1 MNTWV
6 IQDPRGSVVDKWLMW
21 LLVASAAMLFS
32 GVTIDRS
39 TNAFFSDTRIVS
51 QNNFITAS
59 VALNAAPFTAFNFER
74 FVPGD
79 VFVRP
84 VQVTNSPV
92 ANNAGVVNVNY
103 FMTIKDNFSNCSV
116 ATPQCVDA
124 KGTLS
129 DPVAGLR
136 VVAVRCFSD
145 ELGTL
150 NVDCAAAVS
159 PGPSVKSVR
168 LIKGVMETVWP
179 GGASGPAADAAGVV
193 RDWNPTVQ
201 LGNVGGVGKTNPSSD
216 DAGRPI
222 VFATAGAL
230 SGQPISVKVNPV
242 KAVANG
248 AVLTPAPSTIVIS
261 DNSGTPVSASVA
273 VPAGKSPTEV
283 ASLLQIAAQLPA
295 ASGGLAL
302 PSMKVQASGMTL
314 TFTWSES
321 KLLKISGAPAMFG
334 LPAPATATLASP
346 FSGVPVTKAS
356 LTGAIA
362 TASNINT
369 LTVSAVDSGTM
380 FVGQTISGTG
390 IAAGTKVSALGTGA
404 GGTGTYIL
412 TSPAGDMGTVTSRSL
427 SASAYPVQG
436 SDVLRIGGTTIQD
449 LDGNW
454 AVSSVA
460 TCAALAPDATN
471 GCGAEVI
478 GVPIQTLSNPN
489 CNGLAT
495 TDSVPTRAGRAVP
508 GATGNAALADVSF
521 TASLAAGTLTA
532 TGTQSGVKVGS
543 VLTYS
548 PTVNDPPRSVRVTV
562 RTSDTVFTVVNS
574 SDGSAPTNAT
584 LVTFST
590 GGATGPGANS
600 AATAGAVPF
609 TADSHGACFMG
620 GPSFETAAPTTVFS
634 PRINS
639 QLMAAAAASN
649 PRIVSDIPA
658 QSLAG
663 VGGLA
668 AGATDN
674 IALLAYLPS
683 WSTQRTPDALV
694 TGSVSGT
701 TLTVTAV
708 TSGSIKVG
716 QTLYGLGVPDGLT
729 IVSQATST
737 ETPNTVMGKKGT
749 YTVSTNTVTV
759 ASTKISAVTEAT
771 QTSLIV
777 KTCDANSVINGVTAV
792 VQVPCGGAGDNSVDA
807 DGKAFPMAASYTVAF
822 TAVEPVGVTFTQNNA
837 GAERSSLVPVG
848 QARDVNGNVFAM
860 NAPLMPDNAVLGS
873 NGSGASLQARRRQG
887 RGQGRLIA

>member
-6 IQDPRGSVVDKWLMW
+6 VQDPRGSVVDKWLMW
-21 LLVASAAMLFS
+21 LLVSSSAMLFS

-59 VALNAAPFTAFNFER
+59 IALNVAPFTAFNFER

-84 VQVTNSPV
+84 VQVTNTAV
-92 ANNAGVVNVNY
+92 ANNSGAVNVNY

-145 ELGTL
+145 APGTV
-150 NVDCAAAVS
+150 NVDCT
-159 PGPSVKSVR
+159 GSVKSVR
-168 LIKGVMETVWP
+168 LVKGVMETVWP
-179 GGASGPAADAAGVV
+179 GGDSGAGADVSGVV
-193 RDWNPTVQ
+193 RDFNPTVQ
-201 LGNVGGVGKTNPSSD
+201 NGNAGGTGATGSST
-216 DAGRPI
+216 DADGRPI
-222 VFATAGAL
+222 VFKTAGAL

-248 AVLTPAPSTIVIS
+248 AVVTPASSTITVV
-261 DNSGTPVSASVA
+261 DNSGTPVDTAVTVA
-273 VPAGKSPTEV
+273 AGKSPTEV
-283 ASLLQIAAQLPA
+283 ASLLQTAMRLPD

-302 PSMKVQASGMTL
+302 PSMRVQASGMTL
-314 TFTWSES
+314 TFTWTENKTISF
-321 KLLKISGAPAMFG
+321 SGAPAMFG
-334 LPAPATATLASP
+334 LPTALTASP
-346 FSGVPVTKAS
+346 ISGTPVTKAS

-362 TASNINT
+362 TASNVNT
-369 LTVSAVDSGTM
+369 LTVTAVASGTI

-390 IAAGTKVSALGTGA
+390 VPAGTKVSALGTGT

-412 TSPAGDMGTVTSRSL
+412 TTPGAADIGTV
-427 SASAYPVQG
+427 ASGPLVAASYPVQG
-436 SDVLRIGGTTIQD
+436 SDILRIGGTTVQD

-454 AVSSVA
+454 SVSSDAGCA
-460 TCAALAPDATN
+460 TAAVQNNAIN

-495 TDSVPTRAGRAVP
+495 TSATRTRQVI
-508 GATGNAALADVSF
+508 GASGDAAIANVSF
-521 TASLAAGTLTA
+521 TGTLSSGTLTA
-532 TGTQSGVKVGS
+532 TTAQTGLKVGS

-548 PTVNDPPRSVRVTV
+548 PTADAPARSVRVTV
-562 RTSDTVFTVVNS
+562 VTSTTVFTVVNQI
-574 SDGSAPTNAT
+574 DGSPPADGTT
-584 LVTFST
+584 RTFST
-590 GGATGPGANS
+590 GGATGPGSVGN
-600 AATAGAVPF
+600 ATAQAGAASAVPF
-609 TADSHGACFMG
+609 TGDSHGACFMG
-620 GPSFETAAPTTVFS
+620 GPSFEKSTPTTVLS

-663 VGGLA
+663 VGGLG
-668 AGATDN
+668 AGETDN
-674 IALLAYLPS
+674 IALLVYLPS

-694 TGSVSGT
+694 TGAVSGT
-701 TLTVTAV
+701 TLTVSAV
-708 TSGSIKVG
+708 TSGAIKVG

-729 IVSQATST
+729 VTAGSGSSF
-737 ETPNTVMGKKGT
+737 
-749 YTVSTNTVTV
+749 TVSASGTI
-759 ASTKISAVTEAT
+759 ASTTIAAVTEASP
-771 QTSLIV
+771 TSLIV
-777 KTCDANSVINGVTAV
+777 KTCDATAVINGVNAV
-792 VQVPCGGAGDNSVDA
+792 VQVPCGGAGDNSVNA
-807 DGKAFPMAASYTVAF
+807 AGRAVPMAASYTVAF

-837 GAERSSLVPVG
+837 GAERSSLVPAG
-848 QARDVNGNVFAM
+848 QALDGNGTIFAM
-860 NAPLMPDNAVLGS
+860 NSSLVPDNAVLGS
-873 NGSGASLQARRRQG
+873 NGSGAGLQARRRQG
-887 RGQGRLIA
+887 RGRGRVVA

>member
-84 VQVTNSPV
+84 VQVTNSSATV
-92 ANNAGVVNVNY
+92 GVPLNSGGVNVNY

-145 ELGTL
+145 AGGTT
-150 NVDCAAAVS
+150 NVDCT
-159 PGPSVKSVR
+159 GSVKSVR

-201 LGNVGGVGKTNPSSD
+201 AGNESGKGATGTSTD
-216 DAGRPI
+216 DLGRPI
-222 VFATAGAL
+222 VFKTAGAL

-248 AVLTPAPSTIVIS
+248 VTGAIMKLPADGLFTAS
-261 DNSGTPVSASVA
+261 DGSNSVSATA
-273 VPAGKSPTEV
+273 PAGSTPLEV
-283 ASLLQIAAQLPA
+283 ASLLQTAIRNNA
-295 ASGGLAL
+295 GIGL
-302 PSMKVQASGMTL
+302 PSIKVQASGMTF
-314 TFTWSES
+314 TFSWSDA
-321 KLLKISGAPAMFG
+321 KQLKFTAAPTYFG
-334 LPAPATATLASP
+334 LPTVLSSSP
-346 FSGVPVTKAS
+346 VSGAPVTKATF
-356 LTGAIA
+356 TGSFA
-362 TASNINT
+362 TNQ
-369 LTVSAVDSGTM
+369 LTVTAPITGTL
-380 FVGQTISGTG
+380 FIGQTVSGTG
-390 IAAGTKVSALGTGA
+390 VPANTKITGLGSGTGEAGTYTVSTAVGTLADQPLVG
-404 GGTGTYIL
+404 
-412 TSPAGDMGTVTSRSL
+412 
-427 SASAYPVQG
+427 SAYPMQG
-436 SDVLRIGGTTIQD
+436 SDVLRIGGTSKQD

-454 AVSSVA
+454 AIGATGCTTLAASVNGGA
-460 TCAALAPDATN
+460 D

-489 CNGLAT
+489 CNGLGTTSAT
-495 TDSVPTRAGRAVP
+495 RTRQVI
-508 GATGNAALADVSF
+508 GASGNAAIIARTFTGSISSGVLTVTAAPASGVLSNDTVLSYTGAVGTVKIVSQ
-521 TASLAAGTLTA
+521 TTSAENPTSVLGK
-532 TGTQSGVKVGS
+532 TGTYAV
-543 VLTYS
+543 
-548 PTVNDPPRSVRVTV
+548 
-562 RTSDTVFTVVNS
+562 
-574 SDGSAPTNAT
+574 
-584 LVTFST
+584 
-590 GGATGPGANS
+590 
-600 AATAGAVPF
+600 TAGAVDFASGTITINGTSSAPGPVGDATAQAAAASAVLF

-620 GPSFETAAPTTVFS
+620 GPSFEKTAPTTVFS

-649 PRIVSDIPA
+649 PRIVSDTPA

-668 AGATDN
+668 AGETDN
-674 IALLAYLPS
+674 IALLVYLPS
-683 WSTQRTPDALV
+683 WSTQRTPDALI

-729 IVSQATST
+729 VTAFGA
-737 ETPNTVMGKKGT
+737 NTTGGAGT
-749 YTVSTNTVTV
+749 YTTSANTVTV

-807 DGKAFPMAASYTVAF
+807 AGKAFPMAASYTVAF
-822 TAVEPVGVTFTQNNA
+822 TAVEPVGVTFAGNNA

-860 NAPLMPDNAVLGS
+860 NAPLVPDNAVLGS

>member
-201 LGNVGGVGKTNPSSD
+201 SGNAGGTGQTGTISD
-216 DAGRPI
+216 ATGRPI
-222 VFATAGAL
+222 VFKTAGPL

-248 AVLTPAPSTIVIS
+248 AVLTPALSTITLTDDTSV
-261 DNSGTPVSASVA
+261 TALTTTVS

-283 ASLLQIAAQLPA
+283 AALLQTAFRLPN
-295 ASGGLAL
+295 SGGGLSL

-314 TFTWSES
+314 TFTWSEA
-321 KLLKISGAPAMFG
+321 KKIKFTDAPPMFG
-334 LPAPATATLASP
+334 LPTAVTASP

-356 LTGAIA
+356 FTGAIA
-362 TASNINT
+362 TATGPVNT
-369 LTVSAVDSGTM
+369 LTATAPTGQL
-380 FVGQTISGTG
+380 FVGQTISGAGVPT
-390 IAAGTKVSALGTGA
+390 GTKITGLGAT
-404 GGTGTYIL
+404 
-412 TSPAGDMGTVTSRSL
+412 AGDYIAVTPSGAALTVTPGV
-427 SASAYPVQG
+427 AMTAAAYPVQG
-436 SDVLRIGGTTIQD
+436 TDVLRIGGTTVQD

-454 AVSSVA
+454 AVSSAA

-471 GCGAEVI
+471 GCGAEVV

-489 CNGLAT
+489 CNGLGT
-495 TDSVPTRAGRAVP
+495 TDATRTGRAVP
-508 GATGNAALADVSF
+508 GATGNAALTNVSF
-521 TASLAAGTLTA
+521 TASLASGTLTA
-532 TGTQSGVKVGS
+532 TADQLGVKVGS

-548 PTVNDPPRSVRVTV
+548 PTATDPPRSVKVTV

-584 LVTFST
+584 AVTFST
-590 GGATGPGANS
+590 GGATGPGTNS
-600 AATAGAVPF
+600 VTTPGAVPF

-620 GPSFETAAPTTVFS
+620 GPSFEKTAPTTVFS

-668 AGATDN
+668 AGKTDN
-674 IALLAYLPS
+674 IALLVYLPS
-683 WSTQRTPDALV
+683 WSTQRTPDAIGLARID
-694 TGSVSGT
+694 SGT
-701 TLTVTAV
+701 AGTPGNTLTVASATA
-708 TSGSIKVG
+708 TFAIG
-716 QTLYGLGVPDGLT
+716 QTLYGLGVPDGVT
-729 IVSQATST
+729 ITGKTSS
-737 ETPNTVMGKKGT
+737 TV
-749 YTVSTNTVTV
+749 YTVGGSAINVAQTTVTAV
-759 ASTKISAVTEAT
+759 AEAT
-771 QTSLIV
+771 PTSLIV
-777 KTCDANSVINGVTAV
+777 KTCDATSVVGGVSTT
-792 VQVPCGGAGDNSVDA
+792 VQVPCGGAGDNSVNA
-807 DGKAFPMAASYTVAF
+807 AGKAVPMAASYTVAF

-860 NAPLMPDNAVLGS
+860 NAPLVPDNAVLGS

-887 RGQGRLIA
+887 RLVA

>member
-145 ELGTL
+145 AGGTT
-150 NVDCAAAVS
+150 NVDCT
-159 PGPSVKSVR
+159 GSVQSVR

-248 AVLTPAPSTIVIS
+248 AVLTPAASTIVIS

-369 LTVSAVDSGTM
+369 LTVSAVASGTM

-548 PTVNDPPRSVRVTV
+548 PTVNDPPRSVKVTV
-562 RTSDTVFTVVNS
+562 RSSDTVFTVVNS
-574 SDGSAPTNAT
+574 FDGSAPTNAT
-584 LVTFST
+584 SVTFST

-609 TADSHGACFMG
+609 TAGSHGACFMG

-639 QLMAAAAASN
+639 QLMVAAAASN
-649 PRIVSDIPA
+649 PRIVSDVPA
-658 QSLAG
+658 QSLSGVAG
-663 VGGLA
+663 LG
-668 AGATDN
+668 AGQTDN
-674 IALLAYLPS
+674 IALLVYVPS

-694 TGSVSGT
+694 TGSITTT
-701 TLTVTAV
+701 TLTVSAV
-708 TSGSIKVG
+708 TSGSIKIG

-729 IVSQATST
+729 VTAKLTDST
-737 ETPNTVMGKKGT
+737 F
-749 YTVSTNTVTV
+749 TVSSTAAV
-759 ASTKISAVTEAT
+759 ASTTISAVSEAT
-771 QTSLIV
+771 PTSLIV
-777 KTCDANSVINGVTAV
+777 KTCDATSVVGGVSTT
-792 VQVPCGGAGDNSVDA
+792 VQVPCGGAGDNSVNA
-807 DGKAFPMAASYTVAF
+807 AGKAVPMAASYTVAF
-822 TAVEPVGVTFTQNNA
+822 TAVEPVGVTFAGNNA

>member
-145 ELGTL
+145 AGGTT
-150 NVDCAAAVS
+150 NVDCT
-159 PGPSVKSVR
+159 GSVKSVR

-222 VFATAGAL
+222 VFVTAGAL

-248 AVLTPAPSTIVIS
+248 AVLTPAASTIVIS

-369 LTVSAVDSGTM
+369 LTVSAVASGTM

-390 IAAGTKVSALGTGA
+390 IAAGTKISALGSGA
-404 GGTGTYIL
+404 GGAGTYIL
-412 TSPAGDMGTVTSRSL
+412 TSPAGDIGTVTSRSL

-454 AVSSVA
+454 AVSSAA

-508 GATGNAALADVSF
+508 GATGNAALTNVSF

-532 TGTQSGVKVGS
+532 TGAQSGVKVGS

-548 PTVNDPPRSVRVTV
+548 PTVNDPPRSVKVTV
-562 RTSDTVFTVVNS
+562 RSSDTVFTVVNS

-584 LVTFST
+584 SVTFST

-668 AGATDN
+668 AGETDN
-674 IALLAYLPS
+674 IALLVYLPS
-683 WSTQRTPDALV
+683 WSTQRTPDAIGLARID
-694 TGSVSGT
+694 SGT
-701 TLTVTAV
+701 AGTPGNTLTVASATA
-708 TSGSIKVG
+708 TFAIG
-716 QTLYGLGVPDGLT
+716 QTLYGLGVPDGVAIT
-729 IVSQATST
+729 GKTSS
-737 ETPNTVMGKKGT
+737 TV
-749 YTVSTNTVTV
+749 YTVGGSAINVAQTTVTAV
-759 ASTKISAVTEAT
+759 AEAT
-771 QTSLIV
+771 PTSLIV
-777 KTCDANSVINGVTAV
+777 KTCDATSVVGGVSTT
-792 VQVPCGGAGDNSVDA
+792 VQVPCGGAGDNSVNA
-807 DGKAFPMAASYTVAF
+807 AGKAVPMAASYTVAF

-860 NAPLMPDNAVLGS
+860 NAPLVPDNAVLGS

-887 RGQGRLIA
+887 RGQGRLVA

>member
-145 ELGTL
+145 AGGTT
-150 NVDCAAAVS
+150 NVDCT
-159 PGPSVKSVR
+159 GSVKSVR

-248 AVLTPAPSTIVIS
+248 AVLTPAASTIVIS

-369 LTVSAVDSGTM
+369 LTVSAVASGTM

-390 IAAGTKVSALGTGA
+390 IAAGTKISALGSGA
-404 GGTGTYIL
+404 GGAGTYIL
-412 TSPAGDMGTVTSRSL
+412 TSPAGDIGTVTSRSL

-454 AVSSVA
+454 AVSSAA

-508 GATGNAALADVSF
+508 GATGNAALTNVSF

-532 TGTQSGVKVGS
+532 TGAQSGVKVGS

-548 PTVNDPPRSVRVTV
+548 PTATDPPRSVKVTV
-562 RTSDTVFTVVNS
+562 RSSDTVFTVVNS

-584 LVTFST
+584 SVTFST

-649 PRIVSDIPA
+649 PRIVSDVPA
-658 QSLAG
+658 QSLSG

-668 AGATDN
+668 AGETDS
-674 IALLAYLPS
+674 IALLVYLPS

-694 TGSVSGT
+694 TGSITTT
-701 TLTVTAV
+701 TLTVSAV
-708 TSGSIKVG
+708 TSGSIKIG

-729 IVSQATST
+729 VTAKLTDST
-737 ETPNTVMGKKGT
+737 F
-749 YTVSTNTVTV
+749 TVSSTATV
-759 ASTKISAVTEAT
+759 ASTTISAVSEAT
-771 QTSLIV
+771 PTSLIV
-777 KTCDANSVINGVTAV
+777 KTCDATSVVGGVSTT
-792 VQVPCGGAGDNSVDA
+792 VQVPCGGAGDNSVNA
-807 DGKAFPMAASYTVAF
+807 AGKAVPMAASYTVAF

-860 NAPLMPDNAVLGS
+860 NAPLVPDNAVLGS

-887 RGQGRLIA
+887 RGQGRLVA

>member
-1 MNTWV
+1 M
-6 IQDPRGSVVDKWLMW
+6 
-21 LLVASAAMLFS
+21 
-32 GVTIDRS
+32 
-39 TNAFFSDTRIVS
+39 
-51 QNNFITAS
+51 
-59 VALNAAPFTAFNFER
+59 
-74 FVPGD
+74 
-79 VFVRP
+79 FVRP
-84 VQVTNSPV
+84 VKVTNSSATVGVPL
-92 ANNAGVVNVNY
+92 NAGGVNVNY

-145 ELGTL
+145 AGGTT
-150 NVDCAAAVS
+150 NVDCT
-159 PGPSVKSVR
+159 GLVKSVR

-248 AVLTPAPSTIVIS
+248 AVLTPAASTIVIS

-314 TFTWSES
+314 TFTWSEA
-321 KLLKISGAPAMFG
+321 KKIMFTNAPAMFG
-334 LPAPATATLASP
+334 LPTAVTASP

-356 LTGAIA
+356 FTGVITSA
-362 TASNINT
+362 NGPVNT
-369 LTVSAVDSGTM
+369 LVVSTTAGQL
-380 FVGQTISGTG
+380 FVGQMISGAGVPT
-390 IAAGTKVSALGTGA
+390 GTKITALA
-404 GGTGTYIL
+404 GSDYTVT
-412 TSPAGDMGTVTSRSL
+412 TPAGAALTI
-427 SASAYPVQG
+427 ASPGVAMTAAAYPVQG
-436 SDVLRIGGTTIQD
+436 TDVLRIGGTTIQD

-548 PTVNDPPRSVRVTV
+548 PTVNDPPRSVKVTV
-562 RTSDTVFTVVNS
+562 RSSDTVFTVVNS
-574 SDGSAPTNAT
+574 FDGSAPTNAT
-584 LVTFST
+584 SVTFST

-668 AGATDN
+668 AGETDN
-674 IALLAYLPS
+674 IALLVYLPS

-708 TSGSIKVG
+708 TSGAIKIG

-729 IVSQATST
+729 VTAKLTDST
-737 ETPNTVMGKKGT
+737 F
-749 YTVSTNTVTV
+749 TVSSTAAV
-759 ASTKISAVTEAT
+759 ASTTISAVSEAT
-771 QTSLIV
+771 PTSLIV
-777 KTCDANSVINGVTAV
+777 KTCDATSVVGGVSTT
-792 VQVPCGGAGDNSVDA
+792 VQVPCGGAGDNSVNA
-807 DGKAFPMAASYTVAF
+807 AGKAVPMAASYTVAF

-887 RGQGRLIA
+887 RGQGRLVA

>member
-84 VQVTNSPV
+84 VQVTNSSATV
-92 ANNAGVVNVNY
+92 GVPLNSGGVNVNY

-145 ELGTL
+145 AGGTT
-150 NVDCAAAVS
+150 NVECT
-159 PGPSVKSVR
+159 GLVKSVR

-248 AVLTPAPSTIVIS
+248 AVLTPAASTIVIS

-548 PTVNDPPRSVRVTV
+548 PTVNDPPRSVKVTV
-562 RTSDTVFTVVNS
+562 RSSDTVFTVVNS
-574 SDGSAPTNAT
+574 FDGSAPTNAT
-584 LVTFST
+584 SVTFST

-600 AATAGAVPF
+600 AATASAVPF

-620 GPSFETAAPTTVFS
+620 GPSFEETAPTTVFS

-668 AGATDN
+668 VGKTDN
-674 IALLAYLPS
+674 IALLVYLPS

-694 TGSVSGT
+694 TGSITTT
-701 TLTVTAV
+701 TLTVSAV
-708 TSGSIKVG
+708 TSGSIKIG

-729 IVSQATST
+729 VTAKLTDST
-737 ETPNTVMGKKGT
+737 F
-749 YTVSTNTVTV
+749 TVSSTAAV
-759 ASTKISAVTEAT
+759 ASTTISAVSEAT
-771 QTSLIV
+771 PTSLIV
-777 KTCDANSVINGVTAV
+777 KTCDATSVVGGVSTT
-792 VQVPCGGAGDNSVDA
+792 VQVPCGGAGDNSVNA
-807 DGKAFPMAASYTVAF
+807 AGKAVPMAASYTVAF
-822 TAVEPVGVTFTQNNA
+822 TAVEPVGVTFAGNNA

>member
-6 IQDPRGSVVDKWLMW
+6 NQDPRGSVVDKWLMW

-84 VQVTNSPV
+84 VQVTNV
-92 ANNAGVVNVNY
+92 AAVGGITTNGVNVNY
-103 FMTIKDNFSNCSV
+103 FMTIKDNFSNCSTF
-116 ATPQCVDA
+116 TPKCVDA

-145 ELGTL
+145 ESGTL
-150 NVDCAAAVS
+150 NVNCAAQVS

-179 GGASGPAADAAGVV
+179 GGESGPAADVSGVV

-201 LGNVGGVGKTNPSSD
+201 AGNESRRGATAVSSD
-216 DAGRPI
+216 DLGRPI
-222 VFATAGAL
+222 VFVTAGPL
-230 SGQPISVKVNPV
+230 SGQPISVKVNPL
-242 KAVANG
+242 KEVANG
-248 AVLTPAPSTIVIS
+248 VTGAIMKLPADGVFTASDGTNTVTATAPLGSTPL
-261 DNSGTPVSASVA
+261 
-273 VPAGKSPTEV
+273 EV
-283 ASLLQIAAQLPA
+283 ASLLQTAIRNNA
-295 ASGGLAL
+295 GIGL
-302 PSMKVQASGMTL
+302 PSIRVQASGMTL
-314 TFTWSES
+314 TFSWGES
-321 KLLKISGAPAMFG
+321 GKQLQFTAAPTYFG
-334 LPAPATATLASP
+334 LPTVLSSSP
-346 FSGVPVTKAS
+346 VSGSPVTKATFS
-356 LTGAIA
+356 GSFSAAIL
-362 TASNINT
+362 TASAPATGT
-369 LTVSAVDSGTM
+369 L
-380 FVGQTISGTG
+380 FIGQTVTGTG
-390 IAAGTKVSALGTGA
+390 VPANTKITALGTGT
-404 GGTGTYIL
+404 GGAGTY
-412 TSPAGDMGTVTSRSL
+412 TVSNTVSTL
-427 SASAYPVQG
+427 AAQPLVASAYPMQG

-454 AVSSVA
+454 AASSVA
-460 TCAALAPDATN
+460 TCATSAPDATN

-495 TDSVPTRAGRAVP
+495 TDSTRTGRAVP
-508 GATGNAALADVSF
+508 GATGAAGIAAVSF
-521 TASLAAGTLTA
+521 QA
-532 TGTQSGVKVGS
+532 TIGGSGVLTVTGGGTTTGLKVGS
-543 VLTYS
+543 IITY
-548 PTVNDPPRSVRVTV
+548 
-562 RTSDTVFTVVNS
+562 
-574 SDGSAPTNAT
+574 SAPTATDPARSLRVTAVPTSTTLTVVVYNGDSAT
-584 LVTFST
+584 LSPTFPDSVSTAVPFTT
-590 GGATGPGANS
+590 GGATGPGSNS
-600 AATAGAVPF
+600 VASPRAVLF
-609 TADSHGACFMG
+609 SADSHGACFMG
-620 GPSFETAAPTTVFS
+620 GPSFEKAAPTTVFS

-658 QSLAG
+658 QSLTG

-668 AGATDN
+668 AGETDN
-674 IALLAYLPS
+674 IALLVYLPS

-694 TGSVSGT
+694 TGAVSGT
-701 TLTVTAV
+701 TLTVSAV

-729 IVSQATST
+729 VTALGNGT
-737 ETPNTVMGKKGT
+737 GGAGT
-749 YTVSTNTVTV
+749 YTTSSNAVTV
-759 ASTKISAVTEAT
+759 ASTTISAVSEAT
-771 QTSLIV
+771 PTSLIV
-777 KTCDANSVINGVTAV
+777 RTCNANSVINGFPEV

-807 DGKAFPMAASYTVAF
+807 AGKANPNPASYTVAF
-822 TAVEPVGVTFTQNNA
+822 TAVEPVGVTFAGNNA

-848 QARDVNGNVFAM
+848 QARDVNGTVFAM
-860 NAPLMPDNAVLGS
+860 NAPLVPDNAVLGS

-887 RGQGRLIA
+887 RGQGRLVA

>member
-145 ELGTL
+145 AGGTT
-150 NVDCAAAVS
+150 NVDCT
-159 PGPSVKSVR
+159 GSVKSVR

-179 GGASGPAADAAGVV
+179 GGASGPAADSAGVV

-201 LGNVGGVGKTNPSSD
+201 AGNTGGIGSSGTSTD
-216 DAGRPI
+216 DLGRPI
-222 VFATAGAL
+222 VFKTAGAL

-248 AVLTPAPSTIVIS
+248 AVLTPAASTIVIS

-356 LTGAIA
+356 FTGAIA
-362 TASNINT
+362 TAAGPVNT
-369 LTVSAVDSGTM
+369 LTATSPTGQL
-380 FVGQTISGTG
+380 FVGQTISGAGVPT
-390 IAAGTKVSALGTGA
+390 GTKITGLGAT
-404 GGTGTYIL
+404 
-412 TSPAGDMGTVTSRSL
+412 AGDYIVVTPSGAALTVTSGV
-427 SASAYPVQG
+427 AMTAAAYPVQG
-436 SDVLRIGGTTIQD
+436 TDVLRIGGTTVQD

-454 AVSSVA
+454 AVSSAA

-489 CNGLAT
+489 CNGLGTTSAT
-495 TDSVPTRAGRAVP
+495 RTRQVIGASGDAAIIARTFTGSISSGVLTVTAAPASGVLSKDTVLSYSGAVGTVKIVSQTTSTENDSVFGKKGTYAVTAGAVDFGSGTITINGTSSAP
-508 GATGNAALADVSF
+508 GPVGNA
-521 TASLAAGTLTA
+521 TAQAA
-532 TGTQSGVKVGS
+532 
-543 VLTYS
+543 
-548 PTVNDPPRSVRVTV
+548 
-562 RTSDTVFTVVNS
+562 
-574 SDGSAPTNAT
+574 
-584 LVTFST
+584 
-590 GGATGPGANS
+590 
-600 AATAGAVPF
+600 AASAVPF

-620 GPSFETAAPTTVFS
+620 GPSFEKTAPTTVFS

-668 AGATDN
+668 AGETDN
-674 IALLAYLPS
+674 IALLVYLPS

-708 TSGSIKVG
+708 TSGAIKVG

-729 IVSQATST
+729 VTAKLTDST
-737 ETPNTVMGKKGT
+737 F
-749 YTVSTNTVTV
+749 TVSSTAAV
-759 ASTKISAVTEAT
+759 ASTTISAVSEAT
-771 QTSLIV
+771 PTSLIV

-792 VQVPCGGAGDNSVDA
+792 VQVPCGGAGDNSVNA
-807 DGKAFPMAASYTVAF
+807 AGKAVPMAASYTVAF
-822 TAVEPVGVTFTQNNA
+822 TAVEPVGVTFAGNNA

-860 NAPLMPDNAVLGS
+860 NAPLVPDNAVLGS

-887 RGQGRLIA
+887 RGQGRLVA